1 MTTVRLNAFFF
12 SFELPLDTVA
22 LYSLPNDADYNTIT
36 WYKGARR
43 WYLVERA
50 LPACYHWFPPSDPTL
65 KKRAR
70 SCSLA
75 CLA

>member
-1 MTTVRLNAFFF
+1 MNTVRLNAFFY

-22 LYSLPNDADYNTIT
+22 RYSLPTDPTAIA

-43 WYLVERA
+43 WYLVERL
-50 LPACYHWFPPSDPTL
+50 LPACQHWFPPSDPTL

>member
-1 MTTVRLNAFFF
+1 MIVRLNAFFY

-22 LYSLPNDADYNTIT
+22 QYSLPTDPSVIA

-43 WYLVERA
+43 WYLVERP
-50 LPACYHWFPPSDPTL
+50 LPACHHWFPAPDPNL

>member
-1 MTTVRLNAFFF
+1 MIVRLNAFYYA
-12 SFELPLDTVA
+12 FELPLDAVTQ
-22 LYSLPNDADYNTIT
+22 YSLPTDPSAIA

-43 WYLVERA
+43 WYLVERP
-50 LPACYHWFPPSDPTL
+50 LPACQHWSPPPKI

-75 CLA
+75 CLALA